1 MFDQITQGCFDCVQ
15 WHNGTKSTKSEH
27 STIQFWQLATWTV
40 FKNTGNVRWAFA
52 WRRYDSAITS
62 CAQTIITFE
71 WQSNSKCFS
80 GRCIWDWH
88 FSLTSRV
95 TKQALARYHAPSFPF
110 VFPHFL
116 TPQVQRYGDC
126 RILSWSYNFNISER
140 GVKGANWSGGITA
153 HAAPKVFSPFQKR
166 CLNSHDSVVLT
177 TE

>member
-15 WHNGTKSTKSEH
+15 WNNGPKSTKSEH
-27 STIQFWQLATWTV
+27 STIQFWNLQP
-40 FKNTGNVRWAFA
+40 G
-52 WRRYDSAITS
+52 RYLKTRVTCGEHLLGDGMTQPLLP
-62 CAQTIITFE
+62 AQTIITFK
-71 WQSNSKCFS
+71 WQSNSKWFS

-95 TKQALARYHAPSFPF
+95 TKQAVARYHAPPFPF

-116 TPQVQRYGDC
+116 TPQVPRYGNC

-153 HAAPKVFSPFQKR
+153 HAAPEVFSPFQKR